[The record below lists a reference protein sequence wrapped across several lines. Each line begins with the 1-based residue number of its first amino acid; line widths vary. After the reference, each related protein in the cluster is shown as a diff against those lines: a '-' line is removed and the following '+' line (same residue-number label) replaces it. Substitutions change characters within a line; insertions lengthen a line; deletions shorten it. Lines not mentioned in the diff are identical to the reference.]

1 MLENSRS
8 RPKSP
13 PYFSIMSGGQ
23 ISGPFRRNR
32 QRCTI
37 QSAAH
42 SDSLILLLSVMFDV
56 ITSPPQRRSS
66 SSSAVTLT
74 PCCQSK
80 ATPKRVLKSRSSF
93 GSFGSSPIGVTT
105 SGRSV
110 GGGANS
116 IFGFCSCSKQ
126 WSKHWSTTI
135 SISSSSGH
143 SRLGQG
149 DHQTS
154 TK

>member
-1 MLENSRS
+1 MNEEARSISTPVIGEKIAIPMLENSRS

-23 ISGPFRRNR
+23 ISGPFRRKR

-80 ATPKRVLKSRSSF
+80 ATPKRVLNIVIMLDFHAQLFDRF
-93 GSFGSSPIGVTT
+93 AQIGMHVEYDKRRIATARHYPPFLT
-105 SGRSV
+105 
-110 GGGANS
+110 
-116 IFGFCSCSKQ
+116 F
-126 WSKHWSTTI
+126 
-135 SISSSSGH
+135 
-143 SRLGQG
+143 L
-149 DHQTS
+149 
-154 TK
+154 